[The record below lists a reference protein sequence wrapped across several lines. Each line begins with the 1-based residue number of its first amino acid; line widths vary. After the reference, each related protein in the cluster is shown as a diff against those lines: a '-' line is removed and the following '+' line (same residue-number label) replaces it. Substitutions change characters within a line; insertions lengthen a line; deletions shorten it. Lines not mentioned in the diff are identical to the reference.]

1 MRTLNHIRFAAV
13 AGFVL
18 SLGLGAFAADLQVRA
33 YVDRNAVG
41 LNETFTLSVELSG
54 GGVNGASAPQLP
66 KMDDFAAF
74 LGSGSSQ
81 SVQIVNGRMS
91 ISKTISYQ
99 FQARAAGSF
108 TIGPISVTS
117 GGTTQQTQPIPI
129 KIEQGAAARPSS
141 PAAPAQSSE
150 IAESDLFM
158 RAYADKR
165 RVYVNEPVVV
175 SYKLYTRL
183 PVSSF
188 SYSKIP
194 TTTGFWADDFPMP
207 SQPQAVEEILQNKKY
222 TTAVLK
228 KTALFPLTAGV
239 KTIEP
244 MSVDCEVRAARRTRD
259 PFDDFF
265 DDSFFFGRTEKKT
278 AASVP
283 LSVTVMPLP
292 EAGKPAD
299 FSGAVG
305 KFAISASLDKNTA
318 KTNEAVT
325 LRIKIEG
332 RGNIHGITDP
342 KPDFPSDFEVYPPKI
357 AEQTNHDGGTVSGSK
372 TYEFVF
378 VPRSAGSKAIQPVAF
393 SYFDPEAEAYK
404 TVRTPGFTIAVK
416 KGGDAYSAI
425 PSGLSKEEVKLLG
438 KDLRY
443 IQTHAVFDQNRQAS
457 DLFKFILWMAPLVG
471 LTAAILRRRRQD
483 LLEGDVAYARSHR
496 AGRDVRKRLDRARA
510 LLDPAKHQEFYG
522 EVGRALHKF
531 LGDKL
536 NIAEAGMIADEV
548 KALLRQR
555 GTDEDAVS
563 GYFECLSV
571 CDLKRFS
578 PSGSSKEE
586 MKTFLATAEAVI
598 TRLGK
603 ALK

>member
-1 MRTLNHIRFAAV
+1 MRTAAV
-13 AGFVL
+13 ISGLVL
-18 SLGLGAFAADLQVRA
+18 SLGLEAAAADLQVRA
-33 YVDRNAVG
+33 YVDRTAVG
-41 LNETFTLSVELSG
+41 LNETFTLSVVLSG
-54 GGVNGASAPQLP
+54 SGANGASAPQLP

-81 SVQIVNGRMS
+81 NIQIINGRMS

-108 TIGPISVTS
+108 TIGPVSVTA
-117 GGTTQQTQPIPI
+117 GGATQQTQPIAI

-141 PAAPAQSSE
+141 PSAPSQSSE
-150 IAESDLFM
+150 IAESDLFL
-158 RAYADKR
+158 RAYANKK
-165 RVYVNEPVVV
+165 RVYVNEPVIV
-175 SYKLYTRL
+175 SYKLFTRL

-194 TTTGFWADDFPMP
+194 TTSGFWADDFPMP
-207 SQPQAVEEILQNKKY
+207 AQPAATEEILQGKRY

-228 KTALFPLTAGV
+228 KSALFPLSAGV
-239 KTIEP
+239 KTVEP
-244 MSVDCEVRAARRTRD
+244 MAVDCDVRAAKRTRD
-259 PFDDFF
+259 PFSDFF
-265 DDSFFFGRTEKKT
+265 DDSFFFGRTERKT

-299 FSGAVG
+299 FSGMVG
-305 KFAISASLDKNTA
+305 RFAISASLDKSAA

-325 LRIKIEG
+325 LKIKIEG
-332 RGNIHGITDP
+332 TGNIHGIPDP
-342 KPDFPSDFEVYPPKI
+342 KPDFPADFEVYPPKV
-357 AEQTNHDGGTVSGSK
+357 AEQINHEGGSVSGSK

-378 VPRSAGSKAIQPVAF
+378 VPRSTGPHAIQPVAF
-393 SYFDPEAEAYK
+393 SYFDPDAETYK
-404 TVRTPGFTIAVK
+404 TVRTPGITLDVE
-416 KGGDAYSAI
+416 KGGETYSAI
-425 PSGLSKEEVKLLG
+425 PSGLSKEEVKLVG
-438 KDLRY
+438 KDIRF
-443 IQTHAVFDQNRQAS
+443 IQTHASFDQVRETS
-457 DLFKFILWMAPLVG
+457 DLYKTVLWMLPLIG
-471 LTAAILRRRRQD
+471 LAAAILRKRHQD

-510 LLDPAKHQEFYG
+510 LLDPAKHHEFYG

-548 KALLRQR
+548 KALLRRR
-555 GTDEDAVS
+555 GADEESVAS
-563 GYFECLSV
+563 YFECLSV

-586 MKTFLATAEAVI
+586 MKTFLATAEAAI